1 MGDLR
6 WCARRVADVLGR
18 MRTGQSEGGRFGLP
32 QGVTACLFDLDGVLT
47 QTAAV
52 HSAAW
57 REMFDAFLRERAE
70 AAGEAF
76 SPFTDAD
83 YVAYVDGKQ
92 RADGTRSFLQSRGIH
107 LPDGGPDD
115 PPRAQTVNGLGNRKN
130 EIVLRRIRQDGV
142 RVYDGSVRFVH
153 AARQAGLS
161 TAVVSSSAN
170 TVDVLRV
177 TGLTDLFDAR
187 VDGLVARER
196 GLPGK
201 PAPDTFL
208 AGAALLGVEPSQAA
222 VFEDAL
228 AGVEAGRAGAFGIVV
243 GVDRVGPEHAL
254 ALAARG
260 ADVVVQD
267 LDELLA
273 ADAGARS

>member
-1 MGDLR
+1 MT
-6 WCARRVADVLGR
+6 
-18 MRTGQSEGGRFGLP
+18 TGSPHAGPLGLP
-32 QGVTACLFDLDGVLT
+32 STIRACLFDLDGVLT

-115 PPRAQTVNGLGNRKN
+115 PPGAQTVNGLGNRKN

-177 TGLTDLFDAR
+177 TGITDLFDAR